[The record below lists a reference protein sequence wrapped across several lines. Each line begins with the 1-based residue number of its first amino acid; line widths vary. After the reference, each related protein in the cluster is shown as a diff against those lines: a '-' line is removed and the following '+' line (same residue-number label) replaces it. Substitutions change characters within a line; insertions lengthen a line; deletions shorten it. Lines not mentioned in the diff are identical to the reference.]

1 MLPHAHLALGYLT
14 VSAYTNGA
22 LRRAPGQRE
31 LGAILIGSQFADLID
46 KPLVL
51 LGEPFVSGR
60 TVAHSM
66 LVVLPAFLCL
76 LFASRSDAGTQSTV
90 VAFGLSWAVQPFAD
104 ASLFVLQGTVARDL
118 IETSFLVWPVI
129 LPADGIINAISNSA
143 YVEQVIRKKP
153 TWTARTLPK
162 SEDLRFWIRI
172 SELSVAVVAGIK
184 WYRDGV
190 PGLERIRSILESV

>member
-76 LFASRSDAGTQSTV
+76 LFVSRTDAGTRSTV
-90 VAFGLSWAVQPFAD
+90 VAFSLSWAVQPFAD
-104 ASLFVLQGTVARDL
+104 ASLFLLQGTVVRDL
-118 IETSFLVWPVI
+118 VEISFLVWPAT
-129 LPADGIINAISNSA
+129 LPADGIISSISNIA

-153 TWTARTLPK
+153 AWTAHTLPK

-172 SELSVAVVAGIK
+172 LELSLAVVAGFK
-184 WYRDGV
+184 WYHDGA
-190 PGLERIRSILESV
+190 PGVERIRSILESV